1 MVDYIVGSHINCLCN
16 YAKSK
21 RQSENHSLINY
32 AINMAGE
39 QLFKDNAMINRE
51 KQECVAGAADGE
63 ETNCEPCKITLIAK
77 CFTRKIKKMD

>member
-1 MVDYIVGSHINCLCN
+1 
-16 YAKSK
+16 
-21 RQSENHSLINY
+21 
-32 AINMAGE
+32 MAGE

-63 ETNCEPCKITLIAK
+63 ETNCEPCKITLVAK